1 MDKWKSRGGESQ
13 RGEEPKRERSEKRKS
28 ETKGAQKGRKV
39 AKHCVFPMICGSGGW
54 KKVGS
59 LKRQVRSLW
68 VDERSK
74 IACS

>member
-1 MDKWKSRGGESQ
+1 VEQKNRREEQKREEQRKSQ
-13 RGEEPKRERSEKRKS
+13 RKEDA
-28 ETKGAQKGRKV
+28 GARKGRKIT
-39 AKHCVFPMICGSGGW
+39 KHCVFPMICGSGGW